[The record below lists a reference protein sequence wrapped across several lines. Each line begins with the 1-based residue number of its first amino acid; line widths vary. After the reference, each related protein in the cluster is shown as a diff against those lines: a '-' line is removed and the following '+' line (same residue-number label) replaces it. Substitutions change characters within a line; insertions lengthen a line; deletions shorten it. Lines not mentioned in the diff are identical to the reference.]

1 MVCRKYAI
9 FFKNSCSGMQNN
21 IRDCELLRAFIN
33 TFLVYMH
40 KLGVL
45 PGTGIPAFVSLM
57 KYF

>member
-1 MVCRKYAI
+1 
-9 FFKNSCSGMQNN
+9 MQNN
-21 IRDCELLRAFIN
+21 IKYCELLRAFTN

-57 KYF
+57 KYFWTLLATWNA

>member
-1 MVCRKYAI
+1 
-9 FFKNSCSGMQNN
+9 MQNN
-21 IRDCELLRAFIN
+21 IKDCELGAFIN

-57 KYF
+57 KYFWTLLATWNA